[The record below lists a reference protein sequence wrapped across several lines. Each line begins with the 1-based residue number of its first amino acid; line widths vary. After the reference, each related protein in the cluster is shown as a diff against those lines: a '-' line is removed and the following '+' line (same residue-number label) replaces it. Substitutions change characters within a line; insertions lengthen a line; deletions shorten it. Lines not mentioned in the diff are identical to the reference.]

1 MTACNEPG
9 ASPSYDDVI
18 SRYFQRKVS
27 LNRRIYF
34 SEDPPTT
41 MPYTEDYQGDQ
52 RGEYLDGVNE
62 LQNNV
67 LGKGS
72 YAVVIEAEWV
82 GVKVAVKRIHDLL
95 LEHTPAK
102 DKAEEEAKLL
112 QHLRHPNLI
121 QCFGRY
127 YGDRNRLCIVL
138 ELMHI
143 SLHGLLRQT
152 AAPLPSKKVYD
163 IGIDVSSALRY
174 LHSRN
179 VSHRDVTPK
188 NILLAENG
196 KAKLSDL
203 GGAKH
208 VFHVHSP
215 IYATRQPGTPVYMPQ
230 EALDGTK
237 YVPSSVDVYSLGV
250 VLLEMMSGEN
260 PEPDVMNKYKP
271 CENPTANGQAMY
283 IRIPEEERRKKCF
296 KKIAPDDPIRT
307 VILKCLYDNPSARP
321 TAVEIQQWL
330 QDPDSIKRASTYD
343 DVVGPSNPSETGRRY
358 VNVVSLQQRTVFS

>member
-1 MTACNEPG
+1 
-9 ASPSYDDVI
+9 
-18 SRYFQRKVS
+18 
-27 LNRRIYF
+27 
-34 SEDPPTT
+34 
-41 MPYTEDYQGDQ
+41 MPYTEGYPGDQ
-52 RGEYLDGVNE
+52 RGEYLEDVNE
-62 LQNNV
+62 IPKNV

-72 YAVVIEAEWV
+72 YGVVIEAEWE
-82 GVKVAVKRIHDLL
+82 GVKVATKRIHDLL

-112 QHLRHPNLI
+112 QRLRHPNLI
-121 QCFGRY
+121 QCFGHY
-127 YGDRNRLCIVL
+127 YDSRNRLCIVL

-143 SLHGLLRQT
+143 SLHELLRRKGG
-152 AAPLPSKKVYD
+152 PLSAKEAYD

-188 NILLAENG
+188 NILLTENG

-215 IYATRQPGTPVYMPQ
+215 IYATRQPGTPIYMPQ
-230 EALDGTK
+230 EALFGTK

-260 PEPDVMNKYKP
+260 PEPDVKDKYKP
-271 CENPTANGQAMY
+271 CENPTAYGQPTF
-283 IRIPEEERRKKCF
+283 IRVPEEERRKKCF
-296 KKIAPDDPIRT
+296 KKIAQGDPIRI
-307 VILKCLYDNPSARP
+307 VILQCLNDEPSARP
-321 TAVEIQQWL
+321 SAVEIQQWL
-330 QDPDSIKRASTYD
+330 QDPDSVKRASTYD
-343 DVVGPSNPSETGRRY
+343 DVVGPSNPSGRRY
-358 VNVVSLQQRTVFS
+358 VNVVSLQHSTVFS